1 MGPDVISGLLG
12 GIGLFLLGM
21 TLMTDGLKSAVGGVL
36 RDLLARFT
44 GGPVRAFISGT
55 ALTVLVQASS
65 ATVVMTIGFVS
76 AGLLA
81 FTQAIGVVFGAAVG
95 TTSTSWL
102 VAFFGLRYSISLVAL
117 PVVGI
122 GALIRL
128 FGRGRVA
135 SIGLALAGFGLM
147 FVGIDTLQ
155 AGMEALS
162 SRVQLNAIPGTTLA
176 GRAILVA
183 IGVAMTVVMQS
194 STAAVATTLAA
205 LHSGTID
212 LTHAAALVIGHNV
225 GTVVTAAIASIG
237 ASVLARRT
245 ALAFILLNVFSGFLA
260 FVMLPLYLGVFDEV
274 SAATDLGPAPM
285 IALFHTAINL
295 VGVAFLL
302 PITDRY
308 AALITRLVPERT
320 PALTRYLDT
329 TLLAV
334 PSVAIESARRT
345 VVEIGTALVGM
356 TRVVLDGR
364 DPRRFYPEMMET
376 AAAAAAET
384 RAFLGR
390 IRSSPGDE
398 QEYQR
403 HLATLHASDH
413 FDRLLEALH
422 DAPSAMTLNSDPTLK
437 EVAGA
442 ASAGLIGSLRWLETG
457 GADEDAP
464 HLESLSREIAERR
477 RLHRPTILARTAAG
491 EVLPNVSLEALD
503 AMRWVDR
510 AVYHIWR
517 ATYHLTPSDRH
528 NDDTHEVFED
538 APTNYEHQAVI
549 DREGSD

>member
-1 MGPDVISGLLG
+1 MISGLLG

-21 TLMTDGLKSAVGGVL
+21 TLMTDGLKSAVGGVI
-36 RDLLARFT
+36 RDLLAHFT
-44 GGPVRAFISGT
+44 GGPVRAFLSGT

-102 VAFFGLRYSISLVAL
+102 IAFFGLRYSISLVAL
-117 PVVGI
+117 PAVGV
-122 GALIRL
+122 GALLHL
-128 FGRGRVA
+128 FGRGRTA

-155 AGMEALS
+155 AGMEVLS
-162 SRVQLNAIPGTTLA
+162 SRVQLSAIPGSTLT
-176 GRAILVA
+176 GRAFLVA
-183 IGVAMTVVMQS
+183 IGIAMTVVMQS

-245 ALAFILLNVFSGFLA
+245 AMSFILLNVFSGVLA
-260 FVMLPLYLGVFDEV
+260 FAMLPLYLGVFDDV
-274 SAATDLGPAPM
+274 SVATGLGPAPM

-295 VGVAFLL
+295 VGVAILL

-308 AALITRLVPERT
+308 AGLITRLVPERT
-320 PALTRYLDT
+320 PSLTRYLDT

-345 VVEIGTALVGM
+345 VLEIGASLVGM
-356 TRVVLDGR
+356 TRAVLDGR
-364 DPRRFYPEMMET
+364 DPQRFYPEMMET

-390 IRSSPGDE
+390 IRSAPGDE
-398 QEYQR
+398 EEYHD
-403 HLATLHASDH
+403 HLATLHAADH

-422 DAPSAMTLNSDPTLK
+422 DAPTPIRLNSDPTLK
-437 EVAGA
+437 EVAST
-442 ASAGLIGSLRWLETG
+442 ASAGLTGSLRWLEAG
-457 GADEDAP
+457 GAAEGTP
-464 HLESLSREIAERR
+464 SVEPLSREIAELR

-491 EVLPNVSLEALD
+491 EVPPTVGLEVLD

-517 ATYHLTPSDRH
+517 ATYHLAPPTGHADES
-528 NDDTHEVFED
+528 HEVFED
-538 APTNYEHQAVI
+538 APTGAGTPDSRLQ
-549 DREGSD
+549 